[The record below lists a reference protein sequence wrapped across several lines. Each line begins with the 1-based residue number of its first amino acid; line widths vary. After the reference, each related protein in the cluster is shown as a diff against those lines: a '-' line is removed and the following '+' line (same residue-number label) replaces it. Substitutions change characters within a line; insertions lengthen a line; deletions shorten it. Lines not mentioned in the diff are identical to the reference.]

1 MLRLRE
7 ARMKI
12 VARSKFTLR
21 ARYSF
26 YASLLLAAGTMT
38 ARPAF
43 GDEGGVSFWL
53 PGFVGSLAA
62 TPQVPGFSFATL
74 YYHSSVSAGG
84 NVAFARQVSHGNITA
99 NFTGN
104 LNANINGSADL
115 SMAIGLHLR
124 HADIGRASLG
134 YLGRAVWRRPS
145 FSRYNADWRGG
156 TDWVYKVGRPQ

>member
-1 MLRLRE
+1 
-7 ARMKI
+7 MKI

-62 TPQVPGFSFATL
+62 TPQVPGFSFAML

-115 SMAIGLHLR
+115 SMAIL
-124 HADIGRASLG
+124 ATPSP
-134 YLGRAVWRRPS
+134 RRYWEGKPRLS
-145 FSRYNADWRGG
+145 WACRLEAAKLQSIQR
-156 TDWVYKVGRPQ
+156 